1 MVRELAIFLY
11 LLLFKIVFFYLNLL
25 PLKEKITFVVS
36 HGDNSNYV
44 LQEVLKQNINVEVI
58 VLCKKNNMCLFI
70 DYLEVIVVPFENLNV
85 FHWLKSI
92 YHLSTSRHIL
102 VDNYYGFLA
111 AVEFKKEVQ
120 CVQLWHASGALKKF
134 GLEDEKIKFRSE
146 KAKQRFTKVYS
157 KFHKVVVG
165 SDEMATIFTKSFN
178 LKEEQILITGVPRT
192 DFFFNDIAMQ
202 KAKCKLRK
210 KLPILKNKKVV
221 LYVPTYRDKELKN
234 YEIQLDINKIVKELG
249 DEYILL
255 LRLHPAVNNTI
266 RISKL
271 FTKNV
276 IDVSSNTYNINEL
289 LVVAD
294 YLVTDYSSVCFEF
307 SLLQKPMIFFTYDL
321 EEYKQSRGVS
331 EAFEHSIPGPI
342 VRDTDSIIKLLH
354 TNNFDLH
361 AISRYSK
368 TWNRY
373 SNGNSSYNLVQHMF
387 PEMLS
392 TKRIGSS

>member
-1 MVRELAIFLY
+1 M
-11 LLLFKIVFFYLNLL
+11 
-25 PLKEKITFVVS
+25 
-36 HGDNSNYV
+36 
-44 LQEVLKQNINVEVI
+44 
-58 VLCKKNNMCLFI
+58 
-70 DYLEVIVVPFENLNV
+70 PFETLNV

-111 AVEFKKEVQ
+111 AVEFKIEVQ

-134 GLEDEKIKFRSE
+134 GLEDERIKFRSE
-146 KAKQRFTKVYS
+146 KAKQRFIKVYS

-192 DFFFNDIAMQ
+192 DFFFYDITMQ
-202 KAKCKLRK
+202 KAKRKLRK
-210 KLPILKNKKVV
+210 KLPILKIKKVV

-249 DEYILL
+249 GDYVLL
-255 LRLHPAVNNTI
+255 LRLHPAVNNTVLI
-266 RISKL
+266 PKR
-271 FTKNV
+271 FTNIL
-276 IDVSSNTYNINEL
+276 IDVSSNNYNINEL
-289 LVVAD
+289 LVIAD

-307 SLLQKPMIFFTYDL
+307 SLLQKPIIFFAYDL

-342 VRDTDSIIKLLH
+342 VRDTDSIIKLLK

-361 AISRYSK
+361 AISKYSK
-368 TWNRY
+368 TWNKY
-373 SNGNSSYNLVQHMF
+373 SNGNSSYNIVQYMF
-387 PEMLS
+387 PEIS
-392 TKRIGSS
+392 TKSGALNANSKHELTPFGQ